1 MNFICCQL
9 VQCVITRSCQMGNA
23 KSCHHEY
30 LVREMPHR
38 VRELHFAVKSN
49 DRDTVR
55 TLVAQG
61 VNINFPF
68 LSPSSSNPTT
78 RDGNTPLIIAV
89 SLNYTEIVEVT
100 IFTCLMLHASAK
112 KLGIAILLLSATL
125 FMKF

>member
-1 MNFICCQL
+1 M
-9 VQCVITRSCQMGNA
+9 
-23 KSCHHEY
+23 
-30 LVREMPHR
+30 VREMPHR

-55 TLVAQG
+55 SLVAQG

-89 SLNYTEIVEVT
+89 SLNYTEIVEVRKLHGLSVRYV
-100 IFTCLMLHASAK
+100 IFLPQGYNIYL
-112 KLGIAILLLSATL
+112 L
-125 FMKF
+125 FMMYSPLSC

>member
-1 MNFICCQL
+1 M
-9 VQCVITRSCQMGNA
+9 
-23 KSCHHEY
+23 
-30 LVREMPHR
+30 VREMPHR

-68 LSPSSSNPTT
+68 LNSSSSNPTT

-89 SLNYTEIVEVT
+89 SLNYTEIVEVSFRLW
-100 IFTCLMLHASAK
+100 IVY
-112 KLGIAILLLSATL
+112 
-125 FMKF
+125 